1 MKKLL
6 IAAIATTF
14 ATGAFAQDAEQCK
27 VVIEGNDSMQYNT
40 DNFTIN
46 KEACPE
52 FTVELDHVGN
62 LPKNAMGHNVVISAT
77 GDFQAIAND
86 GISAGIDN
94 DYLKQDDDR
103 VIAHTDVVGGGEK
116 TEVTFDTADL
126 EAGGDYSFF
135 CSFPGHSSIMKGTI
149 TVE

>member
-6 IAAIATTF
+6 IAAIATMFT
-14 ATGAFAQDAEQCK
+14 AGAFAQDAEQCK
-27 VVIEGNDSMQYNT
+27 VVIEGNDAMQFNI

-52 FTVELDHVGN
+52 FTVELDHVGS
-62 LPKNAMGHNVVISAT
+62 LPKKAMGHNVVISAT
-77 GDFQAIAND
+77 GDFQAIAAD

-94 DYLKQDDDR
+94 DYLKTDDDR

-116 TEVTFDTADL
+116 TEVTFDTAGL
-126 EAGGDYSFF
+126 EAGGDYTFF
-135 CSFPGHSSIMKGTI
+135 CSFPGHSSNMKGSI

>member
-6 IAAIATTF
+6 LAAIAASF
-14 ATGAFAQDAEQCK
+14 ATGAFAQDADQCK
-27 VVIEGNDSMQYNT
+27 VVLEGNDNMQFNS

-52 FTVELDHVGN
+52 FTVELEHVGN
-62 LPKNAMGHNVVISAT
+62 LPKAAMGHNVVISAT
-77 GDFQAIAND
+77 GDFEAIAQD
-86 GISAGIDN
+86 GISAGLDN
-94 DYLKQDDDR
+94 NYIKPEDDR

-116 TEVTFDTADL
+116 AEVTFDTADL
-126 EAGGDYSFF
+126 EAGGDYTFF
-135 CSFPGHSSIMKGTI
+135 CSFPGHSSIMKGSI